1 MKKLIVA
8 LVVVAVIAAAAG
20 GYYYYRGR
28 GGQDLAA
35 AVPVDTLFFAGAD
48 GGNGQW
54 MDEIR
59 RLSGA
64 APSDRQLAQ
73 ARENLSAYG
82 AAGRMVYG
90 LYAAYSER
98 LSQGKFIPGL
108 GDKPSGVTYTIGLVP
123 VTHLALKDPAAFR
136 AFIDDAEKRAGV
148 TAETG
153 SYQGVN
159 YRRYPLELDGKPTQA
174 ALLVAVGEKLGIVTL
189 DVRDFRDQV
198 LPLAL
203 NLKSPEKSVAGSGI
217 RERIAKAHGLE
228 KGSLSYLN
236 HRAVVEALTGG
247 KDNLAAR
254 MVTALAGDQASEL
267 DALRTPACRKD
278 LGAMAEVSPM
288 TVFGWAADNNAGR
301 PLHMK
306 ATTEITDQSLVQSLQ
321 RLRGHLPGFLRTAE
335 SQPVVG
341 VGLGLNMSTLASVVT
356 DVWQRFTSASFQC
369 QWLVEAQQSMRSQNP
384 AKIAMGTLMVSA
396 VRGLSLSL
404 YDLKKG
410 EGTGSAG
417 VKNLDALLTIS
428 TEDPQT
434 LITLAQGFLP
444 PLADVKFPADG
455 SPVALPIP
463 VGSAGQLMAA
473 VTKTHIALFV
483 GPKSRK
489 AAASLKGEGLEANGL
504 LFVAADYARLAP
516 ILLDQTGN
524 MESSWAAR
532 GGKPE
537 AMDDLRESIRQMAD
551 MNMQVSESLDVGDK
565 GVTLEAVLEPRG
577 SGQ

>member
-8 LVVVAVIAAAAG
+8 LVIVAGVAAAAG

-28 GGQDLAA
+28 GAQDLAA
-35 AVPVDTLFFAGAD
+35 AVPMDTLFFAGAD
-48 GGNGQW
+48 GSSGRW

-59 RLSGA
+59 RLGGA
-64 APSDRQLAQ
+64 APSDRRLAQ
-73 ARENLSAYG
+73 VRENLSAYG
-82 AAGRMVYG
+82 PAGRMVYG
-90 LYAAYSER
+90 LYAAYGER

-159 YRRYPLELDGKPTQA
+159 YRRYPLEMDGKPTQA

-217 RERIAKAHGLE
+217 RERIAKAHGLQ

-236 HRAVVEALTGG
+236 HRAVVEALTAG

-254 MVTALAGDQASEL
+254 MVTALAGDHASEL
-267 DALRTPACRKD
+267 DALRTPACHKD
-278 LGAMAEVSPM
+278 LGTMAEVSPM
-288 TVFGWAADNNAGR
+288 TVFGWSADNKAGR

-306 ATTEITDQSLVQSLQ
+306 ATTEITDHSLVQSLQ
-321 RLRGHLPGFLRTAE
+321 RLRGHLPEFLRTAE

-341 VGLGLNMSTLASVVT
+341 VALGLNMSTLASVVT

-369 QWLVEAQQSMRSQNP
+369 QWLVEAQQRMREENP

-404 YDLKKG
+404 YDLKKAEG
-410 EGTGSAG
+410 EGRDA
-417 VKNLDALLTIS
+417 VKSVDALLTIS

-434 LITLAQGFLP
+434 LITLAQGFVP
-444 PLADVKFPADG
+444 ALANVKFPEDG
-455 SPVALPIP
+455 SPVVLPIP
-463 VGSAGQLMAA
+463 TGSGGQLMAS

-483 GPKSRK
+483 GPKSRN
-489 AAASLKGEGLEANGL
+489 AAASLKGEGVDANGL
-504 LFVAADYARLAP
+504 FLVAADYERLAP
-516 ILLDQTGN
+516 ILLDQAEN

-532 GGKPE
+532 GGNPE
-537 AMDDLRESIRQMAD
+537 AVDDLRDSIRHMAD
-551 MNMQVSESLDVGDK
+551 MKFRVSETLDIVDQ
-565 GVTLEAVLEPRG
+565 GVTLEAVLEPKTG
-577 SGQ
+577 N